1 YLIAQALRTTIHHA
15 GRLLAD
21 ARTATTHLP
30 QLLALLDTGTLPARW
45 LTFILRRSSTL
56 TPHHLTELDHSIAD
70 WDLRVDEDRFR
81 RRLNAL
87 VQWLHDR
94 DDATP
99 TPPQRSVDIHPPD
112 EDGTACLQLHGPAPE
127 ILSLG
132 RRLDS
137 AARAIQKD
145 QRKAIAT
152 GHDIPFDDGTATT
165 TGKPLPLTR
174 LRYEILTRSI
184 LDTGTTPVPRERFRL
199 TLTVPA
205 LTLLGIENAPG
216 LLAAIHPSPPHPATR
231 PAPGPRAR
239 FRLTTTVPALTL
251 LRIGTAPGPL
261 DGIHPTP
268 PQMARQ
274 LAGSENTWH
283 RVLTDPT
290 TGAFLPLP
298 ADRYVPTPEM
308 LEYLRLTFPVCAVPG
323 CTRP

>member
-1 YLIAQALRTTIHHA
+1 QQHP
-15 GRLLAD
+15 D
-21 ARTATTHLP
+21 
-30 QLLALLDTGTLPARW
+30 
-45 LTFILRRSSTL
+45 
-56 TPHHLTELDHSIAD
+56 PHHLTELDHSIAD

-132 RRLDS
+132 RRRTPLSHRPHDPRDATPPPPPRSVAIHPPDEDGTACLQLHAPAPEILSLGRRLDS

-184 LDTGTTPVPRERFRL
+184 LDR
-199 TLTVPA
+199 
-205 LTLLGIENAPG
+205 
-216 LLAAIHPSPPHPATR
+216 
-231 PAPGPRAR
+231 
-239 FRLTTTVPALTL
+239 
-251 LRIGTAPGPL
+251 
-261 DGIHPTP
+261 
-268 PQMARQ
+268 
-274 LAGSENTWH
+274 
-283 RVLTDPT
+283 
-290 TGAFLPLP
+290 
-298 ADRYVPTPEM
+298 
-308 LEYLRLTFPVCAVPG
+308 
-323 CTRP
+323 